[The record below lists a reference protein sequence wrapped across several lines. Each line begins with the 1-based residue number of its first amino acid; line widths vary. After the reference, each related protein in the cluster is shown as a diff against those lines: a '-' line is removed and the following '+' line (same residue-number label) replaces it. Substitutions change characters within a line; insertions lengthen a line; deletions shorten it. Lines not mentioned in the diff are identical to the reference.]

1 MEITVK
7 NFIEL
12 TTEEIYEILR
22 LRSEVFVV
30 EQDSVYQDIDGRDNH
45 SVHIFIKNDNGILSY
60 LRVIKPGVMHAAA
73 SIGRVLTRK
82 EARGHGLARAL
93 MLKGID
99 VAKSMGAGIEI
110 EAQTYLKEFYESLGF
125 MVCSDEFIYEGRP
138 HISMKM

>member
-1 MEITVK
+1 
-7 NFIEL
+7 
-12 TTEEIYEILR
+12 
-22 LRSEVFVV
+22 
-30 EQDSVYQDIDGRDNH
+30 
-45 SVHIFIKNDNGILSY
+45 
-60 LRVIKPGVMHAAA
+60 MHAAA